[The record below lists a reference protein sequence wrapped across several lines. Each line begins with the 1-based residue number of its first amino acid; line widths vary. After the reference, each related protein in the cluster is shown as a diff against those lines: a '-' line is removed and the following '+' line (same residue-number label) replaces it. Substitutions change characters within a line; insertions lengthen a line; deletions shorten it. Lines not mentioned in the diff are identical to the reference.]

1 MSARRNGAAKEPDD
15 LPNLLIL
22 PIAAATCVATLIG
35 GWVGISLR
43 DRLHLVLAFS
53 AGAVIGVAF
62 FDLLPEAVELG
73 ASTGVHS
80 LLAPRAVLALTG
92 LGFLLYLLL
101 DRSLPGHGSDA
112 RGRPNPQRAWAA
124 ATSFALH
131 SFLDGFAIGVGFQA
145 SRAVGIAVA
154 VAVLA
159 HDFSDG
165 LNTVSV
171 VLRNGGDRRGA
182 FKWLVVD
189 AVAPVAGA
197 LTSMALTIPTQGL
210 AVVLALFS
218 GFFLYVGGSDLLP
231 ESHHAHPRL
240 LTTVATVLGA
250 ACLYVVAQVAG

>member
-1 MSARRNGAAKEPDD
+1 MQS
-15 LPNLLIL
+15 LLIL

-73 ASTGVHS
+73 SSTGPRP
-80 LLAPRAVLALTG
+80 LLSARAVLAVAG

-101 DRSLPGHGSDA
+101 DRCLPGHASEA
-112 RGRPNPQRAWAA
+112 RGRPDRRRAWAA
-124 ATSFALH
+124 ATSFAVH
-131 SFLDGFAIGVGFQA
+131 SFLDGFAIGVAFQA

-165 LNTVSV
+165 LNMVSV

-182 FKWLVVD
+182 FRWLVVD

-197 LTSMALTIPTQGL
+197 LASMALMIPTVGL
-210 AVVLALFS
+210 ATILALFS

-240 LTTVATVLGA
+240 LTTVATLAGA
-250 ACLYVVAQVAG
+250 ACLYAVAQVAG

>member
-1 MSARRNGAAKEPDD
+1 V
-15 LPNLLIL
+15 PNLLIL
-22 PIAAATCVATLIG
+22 PIAAATCVATMIG

-73 ASTGVHS
+73 GRPGVH
-80 LLAPRAVLALTG
+80 LLGPRAILAITG

-101 DRSLPGHGSDA
+101 DRSLPSHAEATG
-112 RGRPNPQRAWAA
+112 GRRDLRRAWAA
-124 ATSFALH
+124 AGSFAIH
-131 SFLDGFAIGVGFQA
+131 SFLDGFAIGIAFQA

-171 VLRNGGDRRGA
+171 VLRNGGERKSALR
-182 FKWLVVD
+182 WLMID

-197 LTSMALTIPTQGL
+197 LTSMALTIPAQGI

-240 LTTVATVLGA
+240 LTTFATVAGA
-250 ACLYVVAQVAG
+250 LCLYVVAQVAG